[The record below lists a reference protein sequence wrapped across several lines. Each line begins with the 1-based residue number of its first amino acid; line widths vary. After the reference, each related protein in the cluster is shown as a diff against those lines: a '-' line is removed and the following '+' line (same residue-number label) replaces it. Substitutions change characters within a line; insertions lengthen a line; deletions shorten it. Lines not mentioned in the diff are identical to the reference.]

1 MFWECKFYS
10 LSAYSNFKFIFLYL
24 FYFKSFDW
32 GGSALR
38 LFSSLVFIKKK
49 EKSKTSCNM
58 KQGHFV

>member
-38 LFSSLVFIKKK
+38 LFSSLVFIKKRRK
-49 EKSKTSCNM
+49 K
-58 KQGHFV
+58 